1 MPVFPLIRN
10 MLWSGACVFAG
21 AAGSVVAEDGE
32 SAALFTR
39 RVEPIFR
46 EKCLACHGEDEEA
59 REGGLD
65 LRSLQTVARGGD
77 SEDPGVVPMHPD
89 RSSVYLSV
97 TRRENAFS
105 AMPAKE

>member
-10 MLWSGACVFAG
+10 MLWSGLCIFAG
-21 AAGSVVAEDGE
+21 AAGSAVAEDGE

-39 RVEPIFR
+39 RVEPIVR

-65 LRSLQTVARGGD
+65 LRSLQKVAHGGD
-77 SEDPGVVPMHPD
+77 SENPGVVPMHPEQ
-89 RSSVYLSV
+89 SSVYLAV
-97 TRRENAFS
+97 TRSENAFS
-105 AMPAKE
+105 ACMS